1 MSGNVLLSCRRVLKK
16 GVVYQALRYAENGG
30 FDFKTAVL
38 QWSIF
43 LWHNEP
49 PPNNGFFL
57 FPLARRVFLS
67 YFGVVDFGPSCSA
80 NICTT
85 LTIAF

>member
-43 LWHNEP
+43 L
-49 PPNNGFFL
+49 
-57 FPLARRVFLS
+57 
-67 YFGVVDFGPSCSA
+67 
-80 NICTT
+80 
-85 LTIAF
+85 